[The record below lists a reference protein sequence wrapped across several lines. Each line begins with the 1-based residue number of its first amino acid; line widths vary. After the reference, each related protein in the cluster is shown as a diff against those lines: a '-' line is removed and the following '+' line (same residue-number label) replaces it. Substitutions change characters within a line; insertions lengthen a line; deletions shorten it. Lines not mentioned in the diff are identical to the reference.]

1 MSLQGHE
8 RPKDDLRVESVP
20 LPTADIGRRAACS
33 RAVKR
38 HAAELAFRQASH
50 QGLPADLDIVDQTA
64 REQAVPHVQS
74 LRDAVEREGDERL
87 GGRLCAHGVL
97 ECPLQKLLADAAS
110 LLIGSDEQLR

>member
-1 MSLQGHE
+1 MPRACYPQGASIDPRE
-8 RPKDDLRVESVP
+8 TVEMR
-20 LPTADIGRRAACS
+20 G

-38 HAAELAFRQASH
+38 HAAELAFRQPSH

-74 LRDAVEREGDERL
+74 LRDAVEREGDESL
-87 GGRLCAHGVL
+87 GGRLCAHGVP

-110 LLIGSDEQLR
+110 LLIG